1 MILLDTNV
9 VSEWMKASPD
19 PAVIAWLDC
28 QRPAHL
34 HLSAVVVAEI
44 ETGIALL
51 PDGRKRERLRLAADT
66 VLAAFQGRCLP
77 LDCAAAPFYADTLA
91 RSRRLGR
98 PMSVEDAQIAAIA
111 RAKGLHLATRN
122 GADFDFLDDLTLIDP
137 WLGP

>member
-9 VSEWMKASPD
+9 VSEWMKTSPD

-34 HLSAVVVAEI
+34 YLPAVVVAEI
-44 ETGIALL
+44 DTGIALL
-51 PDGRKRERLRLAADT
+51 PEGRKRDQLRLAADT
-66 VLAAFQGRCLP
+66 VMAVFEGRCLP
-77 LDCAAAPFYADTLA
+77 FDCATAPFYADTLA

-98 PMSVEDAQIAAIA
+98 PMSVEDAQIAAVA

-122 GADFDFLDDLTLIDP
+122 GTDFDFLDDLSVIDP
-137 WLGP
+137 WHGA